1 VQASWGSARTL
12 GAVLLEPDV
21 ENEVAYELC
30 QLLGRAILP
39 LWSAGDGPP
48 GTAFFFQHSTGE
60 FLLTADVLTH
70 SETVEVG
77 LRPSVT
83 EPPGAAADTLLLP
96 AGRWAHRPGVGVAAL
111 PTGGLHER
119 AATEGWRWRTQ
130 PVPAVV
136 AADAD
141 DVARIG
147 AEPVTAVVLALGV
160 RDDGS
165 RPLEVAIERAVGAG
179 DGLRLTGGLP
189 IGYVGAP
196 VFAVRPGAAG
206 EVALRC
212 LGVVLPGEDGH
223 PVATFDRIVADL
235 PAGN

>member
-1 VQASWGSARTL
+1 M
-12 GAVLLEPDV
+12 LLEPDA

-39 LWSAGDGPP
+39 LRPTGDGPP
-48 GTAFFFQHSTGE
+48 GTAFFFQHPTGE
-60 FLLTADVLTH
+60 FLLTADALTYPQA
-70 SETVEVG
+70 VEVG

-83 EPPGAAADTLLLP
+83 EPPGVAADALLLP
-96 AGRWAHRPGVGVAAL
+96 AGGWAHRPGTGVAAL

-136 AADAD
+136 AADAG

-147 AEPVTAVVLALGV
+147 AEPVSAVLLALGV

-165 RPLEVAIERAVGAG
+165 RPLEVAVERAVRAG
-179 DGLRLTGGLP
+179 DGLRLTGALP
-189 IGYVGAP
+189 PGYVGAP
-196 VFAVRPGAAG
+196 VFAVRPDAAG
-206 EVALRC
+206 EVGLRC

-223 PVATFDRIVADL
+223 PLATFDQIVAEL
-235 PAGN
+235 PARD

>member
-1 VQASWGSARTL
+1 M
-12 GAVLLEPDV
+12 LLERDA

-39 LWSAGDGPP
+39 LRPGGDGPA
-48 GTAFFFQHSTGE
+48 GTAFFFRHAAGE

-70 SETVEVG
+70 AETVEVG

-83 EPPGAAADTLLLP
+83 EPAGVAGDVLRLP
-96 AGRWAHRPGVGVAAL
+96 ARWWVHRPAVGVATL

-119 AATEGWRWRTQ
+119 AAAEGWRWRTQ

-136 AADAD
+136 AAGAD

-147 AEPVTAVVLALGV
+147 AQEVSAVVLALGV

-165 RPLEVAIERAVGAG
+165 RPLEVAVERVVRAD
-179 DGLRLTGGLP
+179 DGLRLTGELP
-189 IGYVGAP
+189 VGYVGAP
-196 VFAVRPGAAG
+196 VFALRPDAAG
-206 EVALRC
+206 EVGLRC
-212 LGVVLPGEDGH
+212 LGVVLPGEEGH

-235 PAGN
+235 PPVD